1 MKKVIVTGA
10 SGFIGKALVKRL
22 LENNVEVWAI
32 VRNKDKLSG
41 LKNDK
46 LKIIVANFEEY
57 LDLEK
62 KIIERDFDCFY
73 HFAWDGC
80 GYSSNDYNV
89 QYRNI
94 KYTCDALSLAIK
106 LKCKKFF
113 FPESSHEYL
122 KDTDGVLSNI
132 YGITKSCTKNIC
144 KVIAKQN
151 NIIYLGGIFAN
162 VFGIGDYSNRS
173 ANIIIKKLMNNE
185 DLDLIEGNNLHE
197 WTYIDDAIEA
207 VYKITEEGKDGKS
220 YFIAREKM
228 YTFKEIIYIAKNS
241 LKSKSILRFGEYKN
255 RDEID
260 YVYLN
265 KNLIYKS
272 LIFKDMNDLGESIIM
287 LARWLLNKENN
298 MIDYNETN
306 IGGGKL

>member
-22 LENNVEVWAI
+22 LEDNIQVWAI
-32 VRNKDKLSG
+32 VRDKEKL
-41 LKNDK
+41 NDLDDNGK
-46 LKIIVANFEEY
+46 LKIVVANFEQY
-57 LDLEK
+57 SDIEK
-62 KIIERDFDCFY
+62 KINERNFDCFY
-73 HFAWDGC
+73 YFAWDGC
-80 GYSSNDYNV
+80 GYSANDYNV

-94 KYTCDALSLAIK
+94 KYTCDALSLAIN

-173 ANIIIKKLMNNE
+173 ANVIIKKLINNE

-207 VYKITEEGKDGKS
+207 ICKITEEGKEYSS
-220 YFIAREKM
+220 YFVGKDNM
-228 YTFKEIIYIAKNS
+228 YTFREIIEIAKNVLNS
-241 LKSKSILRFGEYKN
+241 KSKLNFGTYE
-255 RDEID
+255 E
-260 YVYLN
+260 
-265 KNLIYKS
+265 KS
-272 LIFKDMNDLGESIIM
+272 
-287 LARWLLNKENN
+287 
-298 MIDYNETN
+298 MIDYSLLDKEKIYMETSFKIKSN
-306 IGGGKL
+306 LGDSVIQTAKWIKENMLENKMGGGKA